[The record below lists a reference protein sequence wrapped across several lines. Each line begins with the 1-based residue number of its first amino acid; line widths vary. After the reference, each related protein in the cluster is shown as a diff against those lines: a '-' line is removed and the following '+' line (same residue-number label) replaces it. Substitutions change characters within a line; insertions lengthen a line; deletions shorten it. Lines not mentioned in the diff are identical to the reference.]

1 MKQKKQD
8 KIFKICFTV
17 TMAVISLIILVPL
30 MIMLLGSIKTAG
42 EAQQF
47 NLKLPTSVHF
57 ENYAHVI
64 EAGGIARAM
73 FNSVLVTTCVTVLT
87 VFSGGLCAFVL
98 SRRSGRYT
106 SLLYR
111 IFLMGMISPIQIV
124 TTFALLKVL
133 NLTGSYVGVIL
144 VMTAM
149 QLPWTIFLFTGFI
162 KGVPR
167 ELDEA
172 AYIDGA
178 TPIIMFVR
186 IILPLLKPILATTVV
201 STAMAAW
208 NEFMVPLYF
217 FSTSSKWTMP
227 LTVYNFFGQYQSS
240 WNYVF
245 ANLVLTA
252 LPITLLYLYAQKY
265 VIEGA
270 TAGAVK
276 G

>member
-1 MKQKKQD
+1 MEKNTKGMVTKVV
-8 KIFKICFTV
+8 FTV
-17 TMAVISLIILVPL
+17 VMAFISLIIIVPL
-30 MIMLLGSIKTAG
+30 LIMLLGSVKTAG

-47 NLKLPTSVHF
+47 KLSLPTEWHF
-57 ENYAHVI
+57 ENYIHVFN
-64 EAGGIARAM
+64 AGGIGRALM
-73 FNSVLVTTCVTVLT
+73 NSLIVTISVTVFT
-87 VFSGGLCAFVL
+87 VFTGGLCAFVL
-98 SRRSGRYT
+98 SRRSGKYT
-106 SLLYR
+106 TVLYR
-111 IFLMGMISPIQIV
+111 VFLLGMISPLQIV
-124 TTFALLKVL
+124 TTFALLKLL
-133 NLTGSYVGVIL
+133 NLMGSYLGVIL
-144 VMTAM
+144 VMTAT
-149 QLPWTIFLFTGFI
+149 QLPWTVFLFTGFI
-162 KGVPR
+162 KAIPR

-178 TPIIMFVR
+178 HPIIMFVC

>member
-8 KIFKICFTV
+8 KILKICFTV